1 MNIVRK
7 TITNDEE
14 YLRQVSKE
22 VSFSD
27 DDYKNLVSLWEKE
40 SGWNVTAG
48 NPNKAYG
55 IPQACPG
62 NKMASCGADWKTN
75 YITQINWGL
84 SYIKGRNGNPSNA
97 WNHFLNKKW
106 Y

>member
-1 MNIVRK
+1 MAKAYAKEQWGVYGWS
-7 TITNDEE
+7 EE
-14 YLRQVSKE
+14 
-22 VSFSD
+22 
-27 DDYKNLVSLWEKE
+27 DYNSLVKLWEKE
-40 SGWNVTAG
+40 SGWNVRAG
-48 NPNKAYG
+48 DPNKAYG

-84 SYIKGRNGNPSNA
+84 SYIKGRYRNPTEA
-97 WNHFLNKKW
+97 WNHFVEKKW